1 MKVLLSW
8 LREFAPIDCSP
19 TELAE
24 QLSDLGLAVES
35 MDRLGADLD
44 GIVVAEV
51 LALRPH
57 PDADKV
63 QLVEVDLGDGEAL
76 QIVCGAFNMA
86 VGDRV
91 PLATLG
97 TTMPNGMRIERRKLR
112 GELSNGMLCSATEL
126 GLGDDHSGIL
136 ILPGTP
142 SLGTPIP
149 EALGIV
155 DDVLYDLEVNPNRPD
170 AMSVAGVARDV
181 AARLGVPFT
190 QLDPQV
196 TTAGA
201 DLGGRASV
209 SIHDADLCGRFL
221 ARVLDGVTVGESPA
235 WLANRLTLLGM
246 RPINSIVDISNYVM
260 LELGQPNHTY
270 DLAKVSGGHLG
281 VRWARDGERIVT
293 LDDVER
299 TLTSGDGVI
308 VDADDV
314 AIGIAGV
321 MGGAS
326 TEISDATT
334 SVLLEMAWW
343 QPMAIARSSA
353 RLGLRSE
360 ASMRFERG
368 ADPEVLELAARRFAQ
383 LAAEAGATLAP
394 GTVVVDGD
402 LPDRSPIA
410 VRTRRVSD
418 LLGSRFTGEQIR
430 GLLEPIGFGFPGPAD
445 GADGTQQVA
454 IPSYRF
460 DSATETDVVEEVARM
475 HGYSRLG
482 SSMPPAARFG
492 SLTPRQ
498 RDRRLL
504 REVLVG
510 LAVDEAMPMPFL
522 APVDLERT
530 GLPGEAATL
539 LNPLA
544 VEESV
549 LRTSLR
555 PGLLRSLAYNASH
568 RTTGVALFE
577 IGKVWTPDPGGGMP
591 AEREVLAVALA
602 ASAAGGIGDDAAARH
617 AVRVLD
623 TLVEALALHGITL
636 EQVAPAGLHPT
647 RSGDVLLDGVA
658 VGAVGEVDPAVLA
671 EWAIPERV
679 AVVELDLD
687 ALLAAPHGERPYG
700 KISRYPSSDIDLAFV
715 VDDTVSAAAVE
726 ATIRAAG
733 GDDLVRV
740 ALFDVFRGA
749 QLGDGRRSLAFS
761 LRLQATDRTLTDS
774 EVGELRQRVIDA
786 VAAAHDATLRS

>member
-19 TELAE
+19 SELAE

-35 MDRLGADLD
+35 MDHLGADLD
-44 GIVVAEV
+44 GVVVAEV

-63 QLVEVDLGDGEAL
+63 QLVDVDLGDGEAL

-136 ILPGTP
+136 VLPGTP
-142 SLGTPIP
+142 TLGTPIG
-149 EALGIV
+149 EALGIA

-190 QLDPQV
+190 QLDPQEA
-196 TTAGA
+196 TSGA
-201 DLGGRASV
+201 DIDGRASV
-209 SIHDADLCGRFL
+209 TIHDADLCGRFL

-270 DLAKVSGGHLG
+270 DLAKVRDGHLG
-281 VRWARDGERIVT
+281 VRWARDGETIVT

-326 TEISDATT
+326 TEISDTTT

-368 ADPEVLELAARRFAQ
+368 ADPELLDLAARRFAQ
-383 LAAEAGATLAP
+383 LAAEAGACLAP

-418 LLGSRFTGEQIR
+418 LLGSTFTGEQIR
-430 GLLEPIGFGFPGPAD
+430 GLLEPIGFAFPGSAD
-445 GADGTQQVA
+445 GPDSTQDVV
-454 IPSYRF
+454 IPSFRF

-482 SSMPPAARFG
+482 TSMPPSARFG
-492 SLTPRQ
+492 TLTPRQ

-522 APVDLERT
+522 APADLERT
-530 GLPGEAATL
+530 GLPGDAATL

-577 IGKVWTPDPGGGMP
+577 IGKVWTPDPAGGMP
-591 AEREVLAVALA
+591 AEREVLAVATT
-602 ASAAGGIGDDAAARH
+602 ASAAGGSGDDVAARH

-636 EQVAPAGLHPT
+636 EQVAPPGLHPS
-647 RSGDVLLDGVA
+647 RSAEVLLDGVA
-658 VGAVGEVDPAVLA
+658 VGGVGEVDPAVLA

-687 ALLAAPHGERPYG
+687 AVLAAPHGERPYA

-715 VDDTVSAAAVE
+715 VDDTVPAAAVE
-726 ATIRAAG
+726 ATIRSAG

-749 QLGDGRRSLAFS
+749 QLGDDCRSLAFS
-761 LRLQATDRTLTDS
+761 LRLQATDRTLTDN
-774 EVGELRQRVIDA
+774 EVGEVRQRVIDA
-786 VAAAHDATLRS
+786 VVAAHDASLRS

>member
-430 GLLEPIGFGFPGPAD
+430 GLLGPIGFGFRVPAD
-445 GADGTQQVA
+445 GADGTNRWRSPA
-454 IPSYRF
+454 TASTRPPRPTSSKRSPGCTATAG
-460 DSATETDVVEEVARM
+460 SARPCR
-475 HGYSRLG
+475 H
-482 SSMPPAARFG
+482 AARWAA
-492 SLTPRQ
+492 SPRASAIGVCCE
-498 RDRRLL
+498 RSSSA
-504 REVLVG
+504 

-577 IGKVWTPDPGGGMP
+577 IGKVWTPDPGGMP

-623 TLVEALALHGITL
+623 TLVEATGAAWDHARAGGPGR
-636 EQVAPAGLHPT
+636 VAP
-647 RSGDVLLDGVA
+647 
-658 VGAVGEVDPAVLA
+658 
-671 EWAIPERV
+671 
-679 AVVELDLD
+679 
-687 ALLAAPHGERPYG
+687 
-700 KISRYPSSDIDLAFV
+700 
-715 VDDTVSAAAVE
+715 
-726 ATIRAAG
+726 
-733 GDDLVRV
+733 
-740 ALFDVFRGA
+740 GA
-749 QLGDGRRSLAFS
+749 QR
-761 LRLQATDRTLTDS
+761 
-774 EVGELRQRVIDA
+774 
-786 VAAAHDATLRS
+786 